1 MVELR
6 SDLGKAL
13 TDKRVERRLAAVLA
27 ADVAGYS
34 RLMGTDEEGT
44 LGKLKALRKALFD
57 PKIVE
62 HRGRIVKTT
71 GDGMLVEFA
80 SAVDAARCAVEIQRD
95 MAAQNS
101 DVPPDSRIEF
111 RIGIHVGDI
120 IIDDNDIFGDGVNIA
135 ARLEGIAEPGGV
147 CISDDAHRQIRG
159 KVDFS
164 YNDMGLQS
172 LKNIVEPMRAWHMR
186 LGSDAISLLPL
197 SSAAAPVQA
206 LALPDKPS
214 IAVLAFQNMSGDA
227 EQEYFADG
235 IAEDIITAL
244 SKSRWL
250 FVIARNSSFTYKGHA
265 VDIKQIGREL
275 GVRYVLE
282 GSVRKAGNRLR
293 ITGQL
298 IEAATGTHLW
308 AERYDRAL
316 EDIFAVQ
323 DEITHSIIGAIA
335 PGILAAEIQRSQGKE
350 TAELGQWE
358 RLMRAH
364 WRIRRFTRED
374 SSEAIRLLDE
384 LLQRQ
389 PDNAMALADLAFS
402 LHFAA
407 LFGWTDAP
415 AAARVRMSE
424 TARRAVASDEQDAAA
439 HTSLSIHEL
448 FLGQHDNAIRRL
460 LRAIDLDPNS
470 SFARGYLGTAYAFGG
485 ECDPAIQNL
494 QEAMRLS
501 PRDFLMVVWFTV
513 SAWAYLSA
521 GNFEQASDCA
531 RRAID
536 CNPAF
541 PDAHATFAVASA
553 HLGHADDARAG
564 LDEFM
569 RLMPGLT
576 VGDDRLIRPF
586 RRPADRE
593 RFLEGLRKAGLPEK

>member
-1 MVELR
+1 M
-6 SDLGKAL
+6 
-13 TDKRVERRLAAVLA
+13 A
-27 ADVAGYS
+27 ADVASYS
-34 RLMGTDEEGT
+34 RLMGADEECT
-44 LGKLKALRKALFD
+44 LGKLKALRKALVD

-95 MAAQNS
+95 MAAQNV
-101 DVPPDSRIEF
+101 DVPQDSRIEF
-111 RIGIHVGDI
+111 RIGVHVGDI

-164 YNDMGLQS
+164 YNDMGLQT
-172 LKNIVEPMRAWHMR
+172 LKNIIEPMRAWRMR
-186 LGSDAISLLPL
+186 LGGDAISLLPL
-197 SSAAAPVQA
+197 NSSAVPNQA
-206 LALPDKPS
+206 LVLPDKPS
-214 IAVLAFQNMSGDA
+214 IAVLAFQNMSGDV

-282 GSVRKAGNRLR
+282 GSVRKAGHRLR

-298 IEAATGTHLW
+298 VEAATGTHLW

-364 WRIRRFTRED
+364 WHIRRFTPED
-374 SSEAIRLLDE
+374 SDEAIRLLDE
-384 LLQRQ
+384 LLRRQ

-415 AAARVRMSE
+415 AEAKARISQA
-424 TARRAVASDEQDAAA
+424 ARRAVASDEQDAAA
-439 HTSLSIHEL
+439 HTSLGIHEL
-448 FLGQHDNAIRRL
+448 FSGQHDNAIRRL
-460 LRAIDLDPNS
+460 QRAIDLDPNS
-470 SFARGYLGTAYAFGG
+470 TFARGYLGTAYAFSG
-485 ECDPAIQNL
+485 ECDPAIENV

-513 SAWAYLSA
+513 SSWAYLSA
-521 GNFEQASDCA
+521 DKFEQAADCA
-531 RRAID
+531 KRAID

-541 PDAHATFAVASA
+541 PDAHGTFAAASA
-553 HLGHADDARAG
+553 HLGNMADARAG

-576 VGDDRLIRPF
+576 AGDERLIRPF

-593 RFLEGLRKAGLPEK
+593 RFLDGMRKAGLPEK

>member
-34 RLMGTDEEGT
+34 RLMGADEEGT

-101 DVPPDSRIEF
+101 DVPPDGRIEF

-197 SSAAAPVQA
+197 SSVAAPIQA

-415 AAARVRMSE
+415 AAAKVRMSE

-470 SFARGYLGTAYAFGG
+470 SFARGYLGTAYAFCG

-541 PDAHATFAVASA
+541 PDAHATFAAASA

>member
-1 MVELR
+1 M
-6 SDLGKAL
+6 

-34 RLMGTDEEGT
+34 RLMGADEEGT
-44 LGKLKALRKALFD
+44 LGKLKAFRKALVD

-95 MAAQNS
+95 MAAHNA
-101 DVPPDSRIEF
+101 DVPQDTRIEF

-164 YNDMGLQS
+164 YNDMGPQS
-172 LKNIVEPMRAWHMR
+172 LKNIIEPMRAWRMQ
-186 LGSDAISLLPL
+186 LGNDAISLLPL
-197 SSAAAPVQA
+197 ASPAVPVQA

-316 EDIFAVQ
+316 EDIFTVQ

-364 WRIRRFTRED
+364 WHIRRFTRED

-384 LLQRQ
+384 LLMRQ

-407 LFGWTDAP
+407 LFGWTNAP
-415 AAARVRMSE
+415 AAAKARMSE

-439 HTSLSIHEL
+439 HTSLGIHEL

-485 ECDPAIQNL
+485 ECDPAIENL

-521 GNFEQASDCA
+521 GKFEQASDCA
-531 RRAID
+531 KRAID

-541 PDAHATFAVASA
+541 PDAHGTFAAASA
-553 HLGHADDARAG
+553 HLGHMDDARAG
-564 LDEFM
+564 LDDFV

-576 VGDDRLIRPF
+576 VGDERLIRPF
-586 RRPADRE
+586 RRPTDRE
-593 RFLEGLRKAGLPEK
+593 RFLDGLRKAGLPEQ

>member
-1 MVELR
+1 
-6 SDLGKAL
+6 L
-13 TDKRVERRLAAVLA
+13 TDKRVERRLAAVMA

-34 RLMGTDEEGT
+34 RLMGADEEGT
-44 LGKLKALRKALFD
+44 LGKLKALRKALVD

-95 MAAQNS
+95 MAAQNV
-101 DVPPDSRIEF
+101 DVPLDTRIEF

-164 YNDMGLQS
+164 YNDMGPQS
-172 LKNIVEPMRAWHMR
+172 LKNIIEPMRAWRMQ
-186 LGSDAISLLPL
+186 LGNDAISLLPL
-197 SSAAAPVQA
+197 ASSAVPVQA

-323 DEITHSIIGAIA
+323 DEITHSIIGAMA

-350 TAELGQWE
+350 MAELGQWE

-364 WRIRRFTRED
+364 WYIRRFTRED
-374 SSEAIRLLDE
+374 SSAAIRLLDE

-415 AAARVRMSE
+415 ATAKARMSE
-424 TARRAVASDEQDAAA
+424 TARRAVACDEQDAAA

-485 ECDPAIQNL
+485 ECDPAIENL

-521 GNFEQASDCA
+521 GKLEQASDCA
-531 RRAID
+531 KRAID

-541 PDAHATFAVASA
+541 PDAHGTFAAASA
-553 HLGHADDARAG
+553 HLGHIDDAHAG
-564 LDEFM
+564 LDEFV
-569 RLMPGLT
+569 RLLPGLT
-576 VGDDRLIRPF
+576 VGDERLIRPF
-586 RRPADRE
+586 RRPTDRE
-593 RFLEGLRKAGLPEK
+593 RFLDGLRKAGLPEK

>member
-1 MVELR
+1 LI
-6 SDLGKAL
+6 
-13 TDKRVERRLAAVLA
+13 DKRVERRLAAVMA

-34 RLMGTDEEGT
+34 RLMGADEEGT
-44 LGKLKALRKALFD
+44 LGKLKALRKTLVD

-62 HRGRIVKTT
+62 HRGRVVKTT

-80 SAVDAARCAVEIQRD
+80 SVVDAARCAVEVQRD
-95 MAAQNS
+95 MAVQNA
-101 DVPPDSRIEF
+101 DVPQDSRIEF
-111 RIGIHVGDI
+111 RIGVHVGDV
-120 IIDDNDIFGDGVNIA
+120 IIDDDDIFGDGVNIA
-135 ARLEGIAEPGGV
+135 ARLEGIAEPGCV

-164 YNDMGLQS
+164 YNDMGLQT
-172 LKNIVEPMRAWHMR
+172 LKNIVEPMRAWRMR
-186 LGSDAISLLPL
+186 LGGDAFSARPSN
-197 SSAAAPVQA
+197 SSALPVQA

-214 IAVLAFQNMSGDA
+214 IAVLAFQNMSGDP

-235 IAEDIITAL
+235 ISEDIITAL

-265 VDIKQIGREL
+265 FDIKQIGREL

-282 GSVRKAGNRLR
+282 GSVRKAGNRVR

-298 IEAATGTHLW
+298 IEAATASHLW
-308 AERYDRAL
+308 AERYDRAV

-335 PGILAAEIQRSQGKE
+335 PGIVAAEIQRSQGKE
-350 TAELGQWE
+350 AAELGQWE

-364 WRIRRFTRED
+364 WHIRRFTRED
-374 SSEAIRLLDE
+374 SNEAIRLLDE
-384 LLQRQ
+384 LLRGH
-389 PDNAMALADLAFS
+389 PDNALALADLAFS
-402 LHFAA
+402 LHFAT
-407 LFGWTDAP
+407 LFGWTDSSD
-415 AAARVRMSE
+415 AAKARMSE

-439 HTSLSIHEL
+439 HTSLGIHEL

-460 LRAIDLDPNS
+460 SRATDLDPNS
-470 SFARGYLGTAYAFGG
+470 TFARGYLGTAYAFGG
-485 ECDPAIQNL
+485 ECDPAIQQL

-521 GNFEQASDCA
+521 GKFQQAADCG

-541 PDAHATFAVASA
+541 PDAHGTFTAASA
-553 HLGHADDARAG
+553 HLGQLADARVG
-564 LDEFM
+564 LDEFV

-576 VGDDRLIRPF
+576 LRDERLIRPF

-593 RFLEGLRKAGLPEK
+593 CFIDGLRKAGLAEK

>member
-1 MVELR
+1 
-6 SDLGKAL
+6 
-13 TDKRVERRLAAVLA
+13 
-27 ADVAGYS
+27 
-34 RLMGTDEEGT
+34 
-44 LGKLKALRKALFD
+44 
-57 PKIVE
+57 
-62 HRGRIVKTT
+62 
-71 GDGMLVEFA
+71 
-80 SAVDAARCAVEIQRD
+80 
-95 MAAQNS
+95 
-101 DVPPDSRIEF
+101 
-111 RIGIHVGDI
+111 
-120 IIDDNDIFGDGVNIA
+120 
-135 ARLEGIAEPGGV
+135 
-147 CISDDAHRQIRG
+147 
-159 KVDFS
+159 
-164 YNDMGLQS
+164 
-172 LKNIVEPMRAWHMR
+172 
-186 LGSDAISLLPL
+186 
-197 SSAAAPVQA
+197 
-206 LALPDKPS
+206 
-214 IAVLAFQNMSGDA
+214 
-227 EQEYFADG
+227 
-235 IAEDIITAL
+235 
-244 SKSRWL
+244 
-250 FVIARNSSFTYKGHA
+250 
-265 VDIKQIGREL
+265 
-275 GVRYVLE
+275 VLE

-415 AAARVRMSE
+415 AAAKVRMSE

-470 SFARGYLGTAYAFGG
+470 CFARGYLGTAYAFGG

-541 PDAHATFAVASA
+541 LDAHATFAVASA

>member
-1 MVELR
+1 M
-6 SDLGKAL
+6 

-34 RLMGTDEEGT
+34 RLMGADEEGT

-101 DVPPDSRIEF
+101 DVPPDNRIEF

-364 WRIRRFTRED
+364 WHIRRFTRED

-415 AAARVRMSE
+415 AAAKVRMSE

-541 PDAHATFAVASA
+541 PDAHATFAAASA
-553 HLGHADDARAG
+553 HLGHVDDARAG